1 MKNILK
7 LNAISKIADE
17 QFPADYNSCDKI
29 ENPIGIMV
37 RSFDMHTYD
46 LPDSVLAV
54 ARAGAGTNNI
64 PSADYAKKGVVV
76 FNTPGANANAV
87 KELVLTALLL
97 GSRKVVDGIKW
108 VDTLKGNGDNIP
120 KMVEKGKK
128 DFVGPEI
135 LGKTLGVIGLG
146 AIGIK
151 VANAA
156 FDLGMNVVGYDPYLS
171 VDNALKITN
180 GIKKVNDLNELI
192 ADCDYITIH
201 IPLLKDNA
209 GMFNKDIFAK
219 MKDGVVIINC
229 ARGELI
235 NNQDMIDAVNSGK
248 VARHVTD
255 FACEE
260 FIGVKNII
268 VTPHLGASTPEAED
282 NCAVMAARQLVDF
295 IDNGNI
301 VNSVNMPNCS
311 APRLNKTRITCCHLN
326 QQSMIAQITSV
337 FANDKINIENFVNK
351 SKGDFAY
358 TIIDTDSDAS
368 DKLLS
373 DLSAISGMIKVRL
386 I

>member
-17 QFPADYNSCDKI
+17 QFPSDYLTGDKV
-29 ENPIGIMV
+29 ESPIGIMV
-37 RSFDMHTYD
+37 RSFDMHAYD

-64 PSADYAKKGVVV
+64 PSADYAKKGVIV

-87 KELVLTALLL
+87 KELVLTSLLL
-97 GSRKVVDGIKW
+97 GSRKVVEGIKW
-108 VDTLKGNGDNIP
+108 VETLKGNGDNIP

-151 VANAA
+151 VANSA
-156 FDLGMNVVGYDPYLS
+156 FDLGMNVVGYDPFLS
-171 VDNALKITN
+171 VENALKITN
-180 GIKKVNDLNELI
+180 GVKKVNDLNELI
-192 ADCDYITIH
+192 AECDYITIH

-209 GMFNKDIFAK
+209 GMFNKDLFAK
-219 MKDGVVIINC
+219 MKDGVVIVNC

-235 NNQDMIDAVNSGK
+235 NNQDMIDAVKSGK

-260 FIGVKNII
+260 FIGVENII

-301 VNSVNMPNCS
+301 VNSVNMPNCTL
-311 APRLNKTRITCCHLN
+311 PRINKTRITCCHLN
-326 QQSMIAQITSV
+326 QQNMIAQITSV

-351 SKGDFAY
+351 SRGDFAY
-358 TIIDTDSDAS
+358 TIIDTDSDANE
-368 DKLLS
+368 KLLT
-373 DLSAISGMIKVRL
+373 DLNAISGMIKVRL